1 MAEAI
6 LGFIWMLWKMAICL
20 PFLCKFLAGDKE
32 KRETLWYGM
41 ADLLF
46 TIAFK

>member
-6 LGFIWMLWKMAICL
+6 LGFIWMILKMVWLL

-32 KRETLWYGM
+32 KRETLWYGL
-41 ADLLF
+41 ATLIF
-46 TIAFK
+46 VIAFK

>member
-6 LGFIWMLWKMAICL
+6 LGLIGAVIKTAICGPSL
-20 PFLCKFLAGDKE
+20 YKFLAGDKE

-41 ADLLF
+41 ATLMF
-46 TIAFK
+46 VIAFK